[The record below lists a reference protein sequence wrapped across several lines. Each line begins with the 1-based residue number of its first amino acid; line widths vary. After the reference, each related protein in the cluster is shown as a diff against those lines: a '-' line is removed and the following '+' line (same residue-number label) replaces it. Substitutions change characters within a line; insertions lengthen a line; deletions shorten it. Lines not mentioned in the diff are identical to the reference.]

1 MNEKEFTEKVQQELQ
16 ERLKDYEVLVS
27 ENLIYKVF
35 IDDILQYKPKNPEK
49 PSRGN
54 LSFQT
59 DLMIKYDNLPL
70 VVIEVKQ
77 NGFSTHDILI
87 YSTKAQK
94 HKEIYPYLRYGF
106 LVGNLKV
113 IQNRFFIH
121 NYGFDFALAIENY
134 ETENINKLTEI
145 IGSQIENA
153 KKLLSI
159 FKKESNVTFFNTK
172 LDIGI
177 FRFL

>member
-1 MNEKEFTEKVQQELQ
+1 MNEKEFTEIIQQELQ
-16 ERLKDYEVLVS
+16 KSLGDYEVLIS

-35 IDDILQYKPKNPEK
+35 IDDTLEYKPKNPEK

-59 DLMIKYDNLPL
+59 DLMIKDNNIPL
-70 VVIEVKQ
+70 VVIEVKY
-77 NGFSTHDILI
+77 NGFSTHDVLT

-106 LVGNLKV
+106 LVGNLNV
-113 IQNRFFIH
+113 IHNRFFIH

-134 ETENINKLTEI
+134 ETENINKLTKI
-145 IGSQIENA
+145 INSQIENA
-153 KKLLSI
+153 KNLLSI
-159 FKKESNVTFFNTK
+159 IKKEGKVTLFNTK
-172 LDIGI
+172 IEI
-177 FRFL
+177 EN

>member
-1 MNEKEFTEKVQQELQ
+1 MRFMNEKELTEIVQQKLQ
-16 ERLKDYEVLVS
+16 EKLGDYEVLIS

-35 IDDILQYKPKNPEK
+35 IDDHLEYEPKNPKK

-59 DLMIKYDNLPL
+59 DLMIKDNNIPL
-70 VVIEVKQ
+70 VVIEVKN

-87 YSTKAQK
+87 YSTKAQR

-106 LVGNLKV
+106 LIGNLNV
-113 IQNRFFIH
+113 IHNRFFIH
-121 NYGFDFALAIENY
+121 NYGFDFALAIENC
-134 ETENINKLTEI
+134 EIENINKLIKI
-145 IGSQIENA
+145 INSQIENA

-159 FKKESNVTFFNTK
+159 LKKESKVTLFNTT
-172 LDIGI
+172 LDI
-177 FRFL
+177 L